1 MEDVPALTASLN
13 LDSASVQL
21 LVRLLEQSRSDV
33 DVETHPGVHEAVDAV
48 IAVLTSAR
56 AQQDEGELE
65 ARGQLAAE
73 AKPSTTEVSAR
84 ASADTSA
91 SAIAELSAQ
100 VAAATERVT
109 RLRQTVTGQVVEA
122 VAAQAE
128 ALRPVMRG
136 GEMTLSTPGKA
147 DRRRSMDVDAVPPS
161 AALQI
166 HEDLTVAV
174 DKLPALRARLE
185 EVTRRMGNVLRAIE
199 EQRAAGGPGGKGS
212 GAPTPLRERYTPMKR
227 SAAFAGSESDSVVG
241 IIARASCM

>member
-1 MEDVPALTASLN
+1 MAEALASTSLR
-13 LDSASVQL
+13 LESADAQL

-33 DVETHPGVHEAVDAV
+33 DAAACPGVHEAVDAV
-48 IAVLTSAR
+48 IALLTSAQEPQAGEAPEAE
-56 AQQDEGELE
+56 AQQ
-65 ARGQLAAE
+65 AAE
-73 AKPSTTEVSAR
+73 AQPSTAEAPAR
-84 ASADTSA
+84 APADTSA
-91 SAIAELSAQ
+91 SIVAELSAQ

-128 ALRPVMRG
+128 ALRPVMRA

-147 DRRRSMDVDAVPPS
+147 DRRRSMDVDSVPPS

-166 HEDLTVAV
+166 HEDLTAAV
-174 DKLPALRARLE
+174 DKLPALRARME

-199 EQRAAGGPGGKGS
+199 QQRAAGGPGGKG

-227 SAAFAGSESDSVVG
+227 SAAFASEPDSVVG